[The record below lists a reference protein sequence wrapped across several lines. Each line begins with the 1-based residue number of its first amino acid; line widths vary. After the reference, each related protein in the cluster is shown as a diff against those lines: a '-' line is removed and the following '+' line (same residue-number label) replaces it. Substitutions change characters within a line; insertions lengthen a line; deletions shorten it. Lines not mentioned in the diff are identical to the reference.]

1 MNKSHKMMPN
11 QLVMPPTVSRKVV
24 RDDQTIVVV
33 VKSPAQVLPYT
44 ILDVRRELFT
54 KAGGAATGTGTATPP
69 AAS

>member
-1 MNKSHKMMPN
+1 MNQSPRIMPYK
-11 QLVMPPTVSRKVV
+11 LVMPPTVSRKVV

-33 VKSPAQVLPYT
+33 VRSPAQVLPYT

-54 KAGGAATGTGTATPP
+54 KAGGAATPTSTPP

>member
-1 MNKSHKMMPN
+1 
-11 QLVMPPTVSRKVV
+11 MPPTVSRKVV

-54 KAGGAATGTGTATPP
+54 KAGGAATATATPP